1 MQKNTGFLL
10 SFLLH
15 CCLRWQESNVSRL
28 TQDTFS
34 FYLVSSL
41 VIRQYNCALRLHR
54 NKKVSQCQ
62 VEEFLAFTFFRKVK
76 CGVCSKADAL
86 QKRTQAR
93 REKAPWKTVIGS
105 NLITLRWQELSES
118 AEKPYITVL
127 FALFSLVGVSP
138 PAEKKNKNPYKS
150 TAFSVE
156 DF

>member
-93 REKAPWKTVIGS
+93 REKGLRETVIGS
-105 NLITLRWQELSES
+105 TLVTLGWAIKLEPVAKRHIS
-118 AEKPYITVL
+118 VL
-127 FALFSLVGVSP
+127 FTQFVLAKRHASSKLS
-138 PAEKKNKNPYKS
+138 KNPAKS
-150 TAFSVE
+150 SFLCSQR
-156 DF
+156 F